1 MELTYTSGRLDR
13 AALARLAPGADVI
26 ESIEEICRQMDFK
39 CATVTS
45 CIGSLRRADIMIAV
59 PLENKLGAGYSD
71 PIALEG
77 PLELLCAQGTV
88 GEDEREGFFT
98 HLHVTFSDRDGRLWG
113 GHLLKGKGPVL
124 VTCEVMI
131 TELAGGRLC
140 RQYDP
145 EVELSILKP

>member
-1 MELTYTSGRLDR
+1 MKWTHISGRLER
-13 AALARLAPGADVI
+13 GVLARLAPGADLI
-26 ESIEEICRQMDFK
+26 ESIEEVCRQMDFK
-39 CATVTS
+39 CAAITS

-71 PIALEG
+71 PLTLEG
-77 PLELLCAQGTV
+77 PLELLCAQGSV
-88 GEDEREGFFT
+88 GEDEEVGLFT
-98 HLHVTFSDRDGRLWG
+98 HLHVTFSDRDSRVWG

-131 TELAGGRLC
+131 TALAGTRLR

>member
-1 MELTYTSGRLDR
+1 MDLTYIRGRLER
-13 AALARLAPGADVI
+13 AAFARLAPGADVI
-26 ESIEEICRQMDFK
+26 ECIEEICRQMDFR
-39 CATVTS
+39 CATITS

-59 PLENKLGAGYSD
+59 PLENKMGAAYSD
-71 PIALEG
+71 PMSLEG
-77 PLELLCAQGTV
+77 PLELLCAQGSV
-88 GEDEREGFFT
+88 GEDEKEGLFT
-98 HLHVTFSDRDGRLWG
+98 HLHVAFSDREGHVFG

-131 TELAGGRLC
+131 TELAGGRLR